1 MQYKQCQFVLH
12 ISMAESSE
20 KQNFVGEKNKSHGAA
35 RHCSYGTYNSDS
47 RYSDR
52 EHMKGFFRIPFP
64 KPKRKLEKCQ
74 RWIRACGRERFTV
87 VKVTWWKY
95 ICSKHFA
102 GGQGPTEQHPNP
114 IPATYTP
121 FQVWQNI
128 VVIRL
133 HEKVPISI
141 SKKYIVF
148 FLTK

>member
-1 MQYKQCQFVLH
+1 
-12 ISMAESSE
+12 MADNGESSE
-20 KQNFVGEKNKSHGAA
+20 KQNFVGEKKKSHGAT
-35 RHCSYGTYNSDS
+35 RNCSYRTCNSDS

-52 EHMKGFFRIPFP
+52 EHMKGVFWIPFP
-64 KPKRKLEKCQ
+64 KPKRNLDKCQ
-74 RWIRACGRERFTV
+74 HWIRACGRELFTV
-87 VKVTWWKY
+87 EKVTRWTY
-95 ICSKHFA
+95 ICSKHFV
-102 GGQGPTEQHPNP
+102 GGQGPTDLHPDP

-148 FLTK
+148 FITK